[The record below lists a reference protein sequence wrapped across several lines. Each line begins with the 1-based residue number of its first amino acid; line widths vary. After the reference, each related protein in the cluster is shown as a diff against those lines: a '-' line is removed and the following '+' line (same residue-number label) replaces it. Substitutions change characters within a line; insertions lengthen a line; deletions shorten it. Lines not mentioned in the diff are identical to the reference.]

1 MCRTH
6 WFPSSDGKFA
16 KEVFA
21 FLQSD
26 PACWNTVNIVT
37 HVADVS
43 ADSLPSK
50 TDVSPVCPASACRLQ
65 SGLLTSMGDL
75 EYFRIPLSRTKKRCR
90 GNKHKNKW
98 QEGHKLNTNPA
109 GSVNVA
115 DSMQMQSL
123 FFYPCLINSLIVH
136 ANILWIHSEGRE
148 DKGGFMKK
156 GIFFK

>member
-50 TDVSPVCPASACRLQ
+50 TDVSPVCPASARRLQ

-90 GNKHKNKW
+90 GNKHKNDRRGINWIQILLDLLTLQILCKC
-98 QEGHKLNTNPA
+98 KVYFL
-109 GSVNVA
+109 
-115 DSMQMQSL
+115 SL
-123 FFYPCLINSLIVH
+123 FNQLSNSSCKYFVDSF
-136 ANILWIHSEGRE
+136 WR
-148 DKGGFMKK
+148 KRR
-156 GIFFK
+156 